1 MTFERTKKPG
11 ESLTVDLDEV
21 PENVQIQLFLLAVSK
36 TDDSY
41 VMRNGMIDKT
51 EIGAHQNKIL
61 HNFRFYVKTWI
72 AREE

>member
-1 MTFERTKKPG
+1 MTFERTKKPA
-11 ESLTVDLDEV
+11 ESLTVDLDAV
-21 PENVQIQLFLLAVSK
+21 PVEIQIQLFLLAANK
-36 TDDSY
+36 TSDNY
-41 VMRNGMIDKT
+41 AMRNGMIDKT